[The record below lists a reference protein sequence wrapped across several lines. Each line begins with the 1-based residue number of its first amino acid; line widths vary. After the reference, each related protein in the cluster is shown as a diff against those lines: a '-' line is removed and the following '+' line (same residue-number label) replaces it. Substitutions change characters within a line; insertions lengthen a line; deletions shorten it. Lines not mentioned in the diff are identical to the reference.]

1 MVFLLIPAS
10 NRLCASGLQCSSS
23 ILRFHKPHL
32 GALLKKN
39 GGWQVQT
46 MALEIGPFSCRE
58 TEKFLKHLLLFQLLV
73 QIKYKLY
80 KT

>member
-10 NRLCASGLQCSSS
+10 NRLCASGLQCSPS
-23 ILRFHKPHL
+23 ILRFHKQHL
-32 GALLKKN
+32 GALLKN

-46 MALEIGPFSCRE
+46 IALEIGSFSCRE
-58 TEKFLKHLLLFQLLV
+58 TEKFLKHLLSFQLLV